1 MIKTL
6 AHVCLHS
13 RDLNRTLEFYCDVLG
28 LRRKFDFFKEEE
40 LIGFYLEIDPGH
52 YIEVFKGDT
61 VPEPQGR
68 RIMHFCLE
76 VGDIDAVRDKL
87 VSRGI
92 EVSGKKKG
100 SDASWQ
106 IWCKDPDGTD
116 IEFHQYTPESS
127 QLTGTRCNVN
137 W

>member
-6 AHVCLHS
+6 AHVCILS
-13 RDLNRTLEFYCDVLG
+13 RDLDRTLEFYCGALG
-28 LRRKFDFFKEEE
+28 LRRKFDFFKGEE

-68 RIMHFCLE
+68 RITHFCLE
-76 VGDIDAVRDKL
+76 VDDIGKVRASL
-87 VSRGI
+87 ISHGI
-92 EVSGKKKG
+92 GATEKKKG
-100 SDASWQ
+100 SDGSWQ

-116 IEFHQYTPESS
+116 IEFHEYTAESS
-127 QLTGTRCNVN
+127 QITGTRCIVN

>member
-6 AHVCLHS
+6 AHICILS
-13 RDLNRTLEFYCDVLG
+13 RDLDRTLEFYCGTLG
-28 LRRKFDFFKEEE
+28 LRRKFDFFKGED

-52 YIEVFKGDT
+52 FIEVFKGDT

-76 VGDIDAVRDKL
+76 VGDIDAVRERL
-87 VSRGI
+87 VSRGT
-92 EVSGKKKG
+92 EVSEKKKG
-100 SDASWQ
+100 SDSSWQ

-116 IEFHQYTPESS
+116 IEFHQYCPESS
-127 QLTGTRCNVN
+127 QITGTRCNVS